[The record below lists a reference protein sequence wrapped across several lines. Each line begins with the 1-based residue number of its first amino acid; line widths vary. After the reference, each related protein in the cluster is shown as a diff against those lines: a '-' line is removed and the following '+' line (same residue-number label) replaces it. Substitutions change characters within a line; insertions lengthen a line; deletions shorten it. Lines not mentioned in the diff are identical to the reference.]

1 MMNFRGRMTGLALLS
16 AVMTMAGPALSMTS
30 NQPPPDK
37 PALLSEHGA
46 RQIAWRF
53 GLVHVEEIA
62 RSGSRWEIAGRDR
75 DGNETMLDISAYD
88 GRILD

>member
-1 MMNFRGRMTGLALLS
+1 MDFHRRIAGSFLMS
-16 AVMTMAGPALSMTS
+16 AVSALAQPALSMMS
-30 NQPPPDK
+30 NQPPPGT
-37 PALLSEHGA
+37 PPLLSEQGA

-53 GLVHVEEIA
+53 GITHVEEIA

-75 DGNETMLDISAYD
+75 DGNEAVLDISAYD